1 MISLIELQQIDWND
15 GFKLGRSRVG
25 ENSDSNC
32 SDGLQHLG
40 AVLAA
45 AAEDAG
51 LDSIASQHTIDPPLR
66 SQGGMVF
73 CVENVERRT
82 GQIDCTSRVPRSS
95 LLCGGITSAWGRD

>member
-15 GFKLGRSRVG
+15 GFKLARGGVS

-32 SDGLQHLG
+32 SDSLQHLG

-45 AAEDAG
+45 AAEDAC
-51 LDSIASQHTIDPPLR
+51 LDPIASQHTINPPLR

-73 CVENVERRT
+73 FAENVERRT
-82 GQIDCTSRVPRSS
+82 GQIGCTSRVPR
-95 LLCGGITSAWGRD
+95 